1 MFVKMCNGKIYA
13 VFRSCDDFYI
23 YARTQDKITSD
34 FQLVKGCTYRKQIDP
49 YGRDVEEYYEIRWN
63 VIFDVGIPGA
73 PKVWRVDG
81 RSKDLVKDLVQ
92 NRLILTGGNYDGW
105 DYQERGVSTK
115 EYDFRD
121 ADGQYIEKYVYA
133 RMGIKYLEP
142 IIEKIDMTRDEF
154 IKSIEFYAPEN
165 L

>member
-1 MFVKMCNGKIYA
+1 M
-13 VFRSCDDFYI
+13 
-23 YARTQDKITSD
+23 
-34 FQLVKGCTYRKQIDP
+34 
-49 YGRDVEEYYEIRWN
+49 
-63 VIFDVGIPGA
+63 
-73 PKVWRVDG
+73 
-81 RSKDLVKDLVQ
+81 Q

-115 EYDFRD
+115 EYDFKD